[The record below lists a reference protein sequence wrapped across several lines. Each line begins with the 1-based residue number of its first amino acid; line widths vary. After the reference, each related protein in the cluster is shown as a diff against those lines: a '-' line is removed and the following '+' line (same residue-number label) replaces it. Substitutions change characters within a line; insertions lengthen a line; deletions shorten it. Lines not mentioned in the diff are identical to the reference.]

1 LLNILSKIFFMF
13 ERPHLQ
19 QLINT
24 IQEPRKFIQVILG
37 PRQVGKTTLV
47 SQLVHKYPYE
57 SVLISADAVG
67 SSNTFWLEQQWE
79 TARIKLKQSGA
90 KEFLLVIDEI
100 QKIDQWSETVKSL
113 WDADTKNN
121 IPLKVIVLGS
131 SRLLIQNGLTESL
144 AGRFETTFMSHW
156 SFSEMQEAFGWNEN
170 QYVWF
175 GGYPGSATLISDEQ
189 RWKHY
194 VRESLVETSISKDIL
209 MLTRVDKPALMKR
222 LFELSCH
229 YSGQILSFNKM
240 LGQLKDAGNTT
251 TLSHY
256 LSLLS
261 TAGLVAGIE
270 KYSNNIIRKK
280 SSSPKF
286 QVYNTALISAQS
298 DYSFDEAIGN
308 PAIWGRLVESAIGA
322 HLLNYSISR
331 DFTLSY
337 WRDGD
342 EEVDFV
348 IEQKQ
353 LIGIEVKSGASQ
365 KTSGMASFKKKFN
378 PDKILLVG
386 NSGLSWQE
394 FLKIKPLDLFE
405 L

>member
-1 LLNILSKIFFMF
+1 MLNTLSKLFIMF

-19 QLINT
+19 QVTKRIL
-24 IQEPRKFIQVILG
+24 EPRKFVQVILG

-47 SQLVHKYPYE
+47 SQLVQNYKSE
-57 SVLISADAVG
+57 SLVVSADALG
-67 SSNTFWLEQQWE
+67 ASNTYWLEQQWE
-79 TARIKLKQSGA
+79 TARIKLKQSEA
-90 KEFLLVIDEI
+90 EEFLLVVDEI
-100 QKIDQWSETVKSL
+100 QKIDNWSETVKLL
-113 WDADTKNN
+113 WDTDTKNN
-121 IPLKVIVLGS
+121 VPLKVVILGS
-131 SRLLIQNGLTESL
+131 SRLLIQQGLTESL

-156 SFSEMQEAFGWNEN
+156 SFSEMHEAFGWNEN

-175 GGYPGSATLISDEQ
+175 GGYPGAATLISDEQ

-194 VRESLVETSISKDIL
+194 MKESLIETSISKDIL

-298 DYSFDEAIGN
+298 NDSFDEAMAN
-308 PAIWGRLVESAIGA
+308 PAIWGRLVESAVGA
-322 HLLNYSISR
+322 HLLNHAVSG
-331 DFTLSY
+331 DCTLSY
-337 WRDGD
+337 WREGD

-348 IEQKQ
+348 MEQKQ
-353 LIGIEVKSGASQ
+353 LIGIEVKSGAVQ
-365 KTSGMASFKKKFN
+365 KTSGMAAFKKKFN
-378 PDKILLVG
+378 PNKILLIG
-386 NSGLSWQE
+386 NTGLTWQE
-394 FLKIKPLDLFE
+394 FLKTKPADLFG
-405 L
+405 

>member
-1 LLNILSKIFFMF
+1 
-13 ERPHLQ
+13 
-19 QLINT
+19 
-24 IQEPRKFIQVILG
+24 V
-37 PRQVGKTTLV
+37 V
-47 SQLVHKYPYE
+47 SE
-57 SVLISADAVG
+57 DAVG
-67 SSNTFWLEQQWE
+67 SNNAYWLEQHWE

-90 KEFLLVIDEI
+90 KEFLLVVDEI
-100 QKIDQWSETVKSL
+100 QKIDNWSEIVKLL
-113 WDADTKNN
+113 WDTDTKNN
-121 IPLKVIVLGS
+121 LPLKVVVLGS
-131 SRLLIQNGLTESL
+131 SRLLFQKGLTESL
-144 AGRFETTFMSHW
+144 AGRFETTFMSHC
-156 SFSEMQEAFGWNEN
+156 SYSEMHEAFGWNEN

-194 VRESLVETSISKDIL
+194 VKDSLIETIISKDIL

-280 SSSPKF
+280 SSSPKL
-286 QVYNTALISAQS
+286 QVYNTALISEKS
-298 DYSFDEAIGN
+298 NDSFEEAMAN
-308 PAIWGRLVESAIGA
+308 PAIWGRLVESTVGA
-322 HLLNYSISR
+322 HLLNHAVSG
-331 DFTLSY
+331 DFALSY

-342 EEVDFV
+342 KEVDFV
-348 IEQKQ
+348 IKQKQ
-353 LIGIEVKSGASQ
+353 LIGIEVKSGSGQ
-365 KTSGMASFKKKFN
+365 KTSGMPFFQKKFN
-378 PDKILLVG
+378 PDKVLLVG

-394 FLKIKPLDLFE
+394 FLKMKPSELFG
-405 L
+405 

>member
-1 LLNILSKIFFMF
+1 MF
-13 ERPHLQ
+13 ERLHLQ
-19 QLINT
+19 QVVKR

-47 SQLVHKYPYE
+47 NQLVQKYASE
-57 SVLISADAVG
+57 SLVVSADAVG
-67 SSNTFWLEQQWE
+67 ASNSLWLEQQWE
-79 TARIKLKQSGA
+79 TSRIKLKQSGA
-90 KEFLLVIDEI
+90 KEFLLVVDEI
-100 QKIDQWSETVKSL
+100 QKINNWSETVKLL
-113 WDADTKNN
+113 WDTDTKNN
-121 IPLKVIVLGS
+121 VSLKVVVLGS
-131 SRLLIQNGLTESL
+131 SRLLIQQGLTESL

-156 SFSEMQEAFGWNEN
+156 SYSEMHEAFDWNEN
-170 QYVWF
+170 QFVWF
-175 GGYPGSATLISDEQ
+175 GGYPGAATLISDEQ
-189 RWKHY
+189 RWKNY
-194 VRESLVETSISKDIL
+194 VKDSLIETSISKDIL

-270 KYSNNIIRKK
+270 KYANNVIRKK

-298 DYSFDEAIGN
+298 NYSFTEAMGN
-308 PAIWGRLVESAIGA
+308 PAIWGRLVESAVGA
-322 HLLNYSISR
+322 HLLNHAVSG
-331 DFTLSY
+331 DFALSY
-337 WRDGD
+337 WREGN

-348 IEQKQ
+348 MEQKQ
-353 LIGIEVKSGASQ
+353 LIGIEVKSGSVQ

-378 PDKILLVG
+378 PDKVLLVG
-386 NSGLSWQE
+386 NSGLSWQDL
-394 FLKIKPLDLFE
+394 LKMNPLALFE
-405 L
+405 

>member
-1 LLNILSKIFFMF
+1 MF

-19 QLINT
+19 QVTKRIL
-24 IQEPRKFIQVILG
+24 EPRKFVQVILG

-47 SQLVHKYPYE
+47 SQLVQNYKSE
-57 SVLISADAVG
+57 SLVVSADALG
-67 SSNTFWLEQQWE
+67 ASNTYWLEQQWE
-79 TARIKLKQSGA
+79 TARIKLKQSEA
-90 KEFLLVIDEI
+90 EEFLLVVDEI
-100 QKIDQWSETVKSL
+100 QKIDNWSETVKLL
-113 WDADTKNN
+113 WDTDTKNN
-121 IPLKVIVLGS
+121 VPLKVVILGS
-131 SRLLIQNGLTESL
+131 SRLLIQQGLTESL

-156 SFSEMQEAFGWNEN
+156 SFSEMHEAFGWNEN

-175 GGYPGSATLISDEQ
+175 GGYPGAATLISDEQ

-194 VRESLVETSISKDIL
+194 MKESLIETSISKDIL

-298 DYSFDEAIGN
+298 NDSFDEAMAN
-308 PAIWGRLVESAIGA
+308 PAIWGRLVESAVGA
-322 HLLNYSISR
+322 HLLNHAVSG
-331 DFTLSY
+331 DCTLSY
-337 WRDGD
+337 WREGD

-348 IEQKQ
+348 MEQKQ
-353 LIGIEVKSGASQ
+353 LIGIEVKSGAVQ
-365 KTSGMASFKKKFN
+365 KTSGMAAFKKKFN
-378 PDKILLVG
+378 PNKILLIG
-386 NSGLSWQE
+386 NTGLTWQE
-394 FLKIKPLDLFE
+394 FLKTKPADLFG
-405 L
+405 

>member
-1 LLNILSKIFFMF
+1 MLNTLSKLFIMF

-19 QLINT
+19 QVTKRIL
-24 IQEPRKFIQVILG
+24 EPRKFIQVILG

-47 SQLVHKYPYE
+47 SQLVQKYKSE
-57 SVLISADAVG
+57 TLVVSADALG
-67 SSNTFWLEQQWE
+67 ASNTYWLEQQWE

-90 KEFLLVIDEI
+90 EEFLLVVDEI
-100 QKIDQWSETVKSL
+100 QKIDNWSETVKLL
-113 WDADTKNN
+113 WDTDTKNN
-121 IPLKVIVLGS
+121 VQLKLIILGS
-131 SRLLIQNGLTESL
+131 SRLLIQQGLTESL

-156 SFSEMQEAFGWNEN
+156 SFSEMHEAFGWSEN

-175 GGYPGSATLISDEQ
+175 GGYPGAASLISDEQ

-194 VRESLVETSISKDIL
+194 VKESLIESSISKDIL

-298 DYSFDEAIGN
+298 NDSFEEATAN
-308 PAIWGRLVESAIGA
+308 PAIWGRLVESAVGA
-322 HLLNYSISR
+322 HLLNHAITG
-331 DFTLSY
+331 DFSLSY
-337 WRDGD
+337 WREGD

-348 IEQKQ
+348 MEQKQ
-353 LIGIEVKSGASQ
+353 LIGIEVKSGAVQ
-365 KTSGMASFKKKFN
+365 KTSGMAAFKKKFN
-378 PDKILLVG
+378 PDKILLIG
-386 NSGLSWQE
+386 NTGFTWQE
-394 FLKIKPLDLFE
+394 FLKTKPSDLFG
-405 L
+405 

>member
-1 LLNILSKIFFMF
+1 MLNILSKLIFMF

-19 QLINT
+19 LVINR

-47 SQLVHKYPYE
+47 NQLVQKYPFE
-57 SVLISADAVG
+57 SMVVSADAIG
-67 SSNTFWLEQQWE
+67 SSNSFWLEQQWE

-90 KEFLLVIDEI
+90 KEFLLVVDEI
-100 QKIDQWSETVKSL
+100 QKIDIWSEMVKSL

-131 SRLLIQNGLTESL
+131 SRLLIQKGLTESL

-156 SFSEMQEAFGWNEN
+156 SFSEMHDAFGWNEN
-170 QYVWF
+170 HYVWF
-175 GGYPGSATLISDEQ
+175 GGYPGSSSLISDEQ

-194 VRESLVETSISKDIL
+194 VRDSLIETSISKDIL
-209 MLTRVDKPALMKR
+209 LLTRVDKPALMKR

-256 LSLLS
+256 LNLLS

-298 DYSFDEAIGN
+298 NYSFDEAQGN

-322 HLLNYSISR
+322 HLLNHSITGEFS
-331 DFTLSY
+331 LSY
-337 WRDGD
+337 WREGD

-348 IEQKQ
+348 MEQKQ
-353 LIGIEVKSGASQ
+353 LIGIEVKTSSAE
-365 KTSGMASFKKKFN
+365 KTSGMAAFKKKFN
-378 PDKILLVG
+378 PGKVLLFG

-394 FLKIKPLDLFE
+394 FLKMKPMDLFK
-405 L
+405 

>member
-1 LLNILSKIFFMF
+1 MF
-13 ERPHLQ
+13 ERLHLQ
-19 QLINT
+19 QVVKR

-47 SQLVHKYPYE
+47 NQLVQKYASE
-57 SVLISADAVG
+57 SLVVSADAVG
-67 SSNTFWLEQQWE
+67 ASNSLWLEQQWE
-79 TARIKLKQSGA
+79 TSRIKLKQSGA
-90 KEFLLVIDEI
+90 KEFLLVVDEI
-100 QKIDQWSETVKSL
+100 QKINNWSETVKLL
-113 WDADTKNN
+113 WDTDTKNN
-121 IPLKVIVLGS
+121 VSLKVVVLGS
-131 SRLLIQNGLTESL
+131 SRLLIQQGLTESL

-156 SFSEMQEAFGWNEN
+156 SYSEMHEAFDWNEN
-170 QYVWF
+170 QFVWF
-175 GGYPGSATLISDEQ
+175 GGYPGAATLISDEQ
-189 RWKHY
+189 RWKNY
-194 VRESLVETSISKDIL
+194 VKDSLIETSIFKDIL

-270 KYSNNIIRKK
+270 KYANNVIRKK

-298 DYSFDEAIGN
+298 NYSFTEAMGN
-308 PAIWGRLVESAIGA
+308 PAIWGRLVESAVGA
-322 HLLNYSISR
+322 HLLNHAVSG
-331 DFTLSY
+331 DFALSY
-337 WRDGD
+337 WREGD

-348 IEQKQ
+348 MEQKQ
-353 LIGIEVKSGASQ
+353 LIGIEVKSGSVQ

-378 PDKILLVG
+378 PDKVLLVG
-386 NSGLSWQE
+386 NSGLSWQDL
-394 FLKIKPLDLFE
+394 LKMNPLALFE
-405 L
+405 

>member
-1 LLNILSKIFFMF
+1 MLNILSKILFMF
-13 ERPHLQ
+13 ERIHLQ
-19 QLINT
+19 QVIKR

-47 SQLVHKYPYE
+47 NQLVQKYE
-57 SVLISADAVG
+57 SESLVVSADAVG
-67 SSNTFWLEQQWE
+67 ASNSFWLEQQWE
-79 TARIKLKQSGA
+79 TSRIKLKQSGA
-90 KEFLLVIDEI
+90 KEFLLVVDEI
-100 QKIDQWSETVKSL
+100 QKINNWSETVKLL

-121 IPLKVIVLGS
+121 VSLKVVVLGS
-131 SRLLIQNGLTESL
+131 SRLLIQQGLTESL

-156 SFSEMQEAFGWNEN
+156 SYSEMHEAFDWNEN

-175 GGYPGSATLISDEQ
+175 GGYPGAATLISDEQ
-189 RWKHY
+189 RWKNY
-194 VRESLVETSISKDIL
+194 VKDSLIETSISKDIL

-251 TLSHY
+251 TLAHY

-270 KYSNNIIRKK
+270 KYSNNVIRKK

-298 DYSFDEAIGN
+298 NYSFTEAMGN
-308 PAIWGRLVESAIGA
+308 PAIWGRLVESAVGA
-322 HLLNYSISR
+322 HLLNHAVSG
-331 DFTLSY
+331 DFALSY
-337 WRDGD
+337 WREGD

-348 IEQKQ
+348 MEQKQ
-353 LIGIEVKSGASQ
+353 LIGIEVKSGSIQ
-365 KTSGMASFKKKFN
+365 RNSGMASFKKKFN
-378 PDKILLVG
+378 PDKVLLVG
-386 NSGLSWQE
+386 NSGFSWQD
-394 FLKIKPLDLFE
+394 FLKMKPSDLFG
-405 L
+405 

>member
-1 LLNILSKIFFMF
+1 MLNILSKIFFMF

-19 QLINT
+19 RLIK
-24 IQEPRKFIQVILG
+24 IIKEPRKFIQVILG

-47 SQLVHKYPYE
+47 NQLIQKYTFE
-57 SVLISADAVG
+57 SLVVSADSIG
-67 SSNTFWLEQQWE
+67 SSNIFWLEQQWE
-79 TARIKLKQSGA
+79 VARIKLKQSGA
-90 KEFLLVIDEI
+90 KEFLLVVDEI
-100 QKIDQWSETVKSL
+100 QKIDNWSETVKSL

-121 IPLKVIVLGS
+121 TPLKVIVLGS
-131 SRLLIQNGLTESL
+131 SRLLIQKGLSESL

-156 SFSEMQEAFGWNEN
+156 SFSEMHDAFGWNEN

-194 VRESLVETSISKDIL
+194 VRESLIETSISKDIL

-229 YSGQILSFNKM
+229 YSGQILSFNKI

-298 DYSFDEAIGN
+298 DYSFDEALGN

-322 HLLNYSISR
+322 HLLNHAITG

-337 WRDGD
+337 WREGD

-348 IEQKQ
+348 MEQKH
-353 LIGIEVKSGASQ
+353 LIGIEVKSGAAQ

-378 PDKILLVG
+378 PDKVLLVG
-386 NSGLSWQE
+386 NTGLSWQE
-394 FLKIKPLDLFE
+394 FLKMKPKDLFD
-405 L
+405 